1 VNRNYTGN
9 PMNKN
14 PTENEIKYIRES
26 LNQFNNEIVGDDG
39 HTPLNIVEYD
49 DKGNAI
55 GGILGGT
62 YWGWMYIDILWV
74 HEAHRRNGI
83 GSKLLCEAE
92 KEAEA
97 RGCHHVHLDTM
108 SWQAPEFYKKHG
120 YEVIGI
126 LPDIPSGNKKY
137 LLMKAL

>member
-1 VNRNYTGN
+1 
-9 PMNKN
+9 MNKK
-14 PTENEIKYIRES
+14 PQKNEINYIREA
-26 LNQFNNEIVGDDG
+26 LTQFNREYVGDDG
-39 HTPLNIVEYD
+39 HAPLNIVEYSTD
-49 DKGNAI
+49 GKII

-74 HEAHRRNGI
+74 DEHFRRNGL
-83 GSKLLCEAE
+83 GSKLLDEAE
-92 KEAEA
+92 KEAVS

-126 LPDIPSGNKKY
+126 LPDIPNGNQKY
-137 LLMKAL
+137 LLMKSL

>member
-1 VNRNYTGN
+1 
-9 PMNKN
+9 MNTSPNEK
-14 PTENEIKYIRES
+14 EIKYIRES
-26 LNQFNNEIVGDDG
+26 LYQFNKDIVGDDG

-49 DKGNAI
+49 ENGDVI

-74 HEAHRRNGI
+74 QADFRRRGI
-83 GSKLLCEAE
+83 GSKLLVEAA
-92 KEAEA
+92 KEAA
-97 RGCHHVHLDTM
+97 RRGCHHVHLDTM

-120 YEVIGI
+120 YEVIGV
-126 LPDIPSGNKKY
+126 LPDIPSGNQKY